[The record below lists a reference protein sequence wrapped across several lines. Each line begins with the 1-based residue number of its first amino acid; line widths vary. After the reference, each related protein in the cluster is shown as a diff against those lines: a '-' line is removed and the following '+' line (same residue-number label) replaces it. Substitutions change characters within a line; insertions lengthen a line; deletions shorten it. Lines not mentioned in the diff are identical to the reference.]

1 MYRKIKGKKN
11 KQTKQKINKKHLPCI
26 GSKAI
31 SLGAKPLV
39 VKIVLTALHDDFGA
53 PFVTF
58 IKNIDEKHT

>member
-1 MYRKIKGKKN
+1 MK
-11 KQTKQKINKKHLPCI
+11 KINKKHLPCI

-31 SLGAKPLV
+31 SLGVKPLV
-39 VKIVLTALHDDFGA
+39 VKIVFTALHDDFGA